1 MRARSTRNIVR
12 VKTEIRCESSYE
24 KQSNVTSAHKSSEM
38 LARVLVFVFVFFVSN
53 EKERKKERKVDLLQL

>member
-38 LARVLVFVFVFFVSN
+38 LARVLVFVLFFCF
-53 EKERKKERKVDLLQL
+53 ERKRKKERKVDLLQL

>member
-12 VKTEIRCESSYE
+12 VKTAEIRCESSYE

-38 LARVLVFVFVFFVSN
+38 LARVLVFVLFFCF
-53 EKERKKERKVDLLQL
+53 ERKRKKERKVDLLQL